1 MSEQVLD
8 ALGSQLGGAITFR
21 KFQQGDIPKCGR
33 LAREAWPPRKSAG
46 RETFPESG
54 MDEYMEY
61 SLGVSNYTDMA
72 CSSDQIVGFLF
83 GRIDGLKEEV
93 PHKSL
98 LGELPSMAKSFL
110 QYESMDLHE
119 LAFMWT
125 LFLTEV
131 KIRLR
136 MPKSDAS
143 IEMFI
148 VDSRYRGTGIGTELV
163 NRFLRRA
170 KDSGA
175 RLVTLYTDDRMSNW
189 QFYERRG
196 FKRVGTFYDN
206 ITSHYSGQDSTG
218 IIYAMDLSEPKG

>member
-1 MSEQVLD
+1 
-8 ALGSQLGGAITFR
+8 
-21 KFQQGDIPKCGR
+21 
-33 LAREAWPPRKSAG
+33 
-46 RETFPESG
+46 

-61 SLGVSNYTDMA
+61 SLGVSNYTNMA

-98 LGELPSMAKSFL
+98 LGELPSMARSFFE
-110 QYESMDLHE
+110 YESLNLHE

-131 KIRLR
+131 KLLLR

-148 VDSRYRGTGIGTELV
+148 VGSRYRGTGIGTELV
-163 NRFLRRA
+163 NRFLRTA
-170 KDSGA
+170 KESGA

-206 ITSHYSGQDSTG
+206 ITSHYSGQDSMG
-218 IIYAMDLSEPKG
+218 IIYAMDLSEVKG